1 MPLIEEIMAGIQRK
15 RVEREEAVKRILT
28 DIQKKKM
35 IEDYREERR
44 K

>member
-1 MPLIEEIMAGIQRK
+1 
-15 RVEREEAVKRILT
+15 VEREEAVKRIPT
-28 DIQKKKM
+28 DIQKKKKM